1 MEKKTFVKNLA
12 PGQEVESLFVAAEK
26 QIATKKDGSPYLIL
40 SLSDSTGR
48 IRAVAWDEVE
58 RLNTA
63 FASGDFVA
71 IKGRTA
77 SFRGEVQLT
86 VTDIAR
92 VDKAQVN
99 LEDFL
104 PASAKDCQMLLARLN
119 KIVSSVNNPDLAR
132 LLNAFFA
139 DEDFVLRFCKA
150 PAAKHMHHAFVGG
163 LLEHTLSV
171 ARLAEMIASHYQG
184 LDRDLLVAGAIL
196 HDIGKIDE
204 LTLEGSIEY
213 SVVGRLL
220 SHIVIGI
227 EQIDDKIR
235 NLPDFDPHTAL
246 MLKHMVVSHHG
257 SREFG
262 SPEPPKTLEAVV
274 LNIIDDLDAKFTAVR
289 GYMENDNAQ
298 GDFTAYHR
306 LLERHFYRGE
316 ALEKNTD
323 E

>member
-1 MEKKTFVKNLA
+1 MEKKVFIKNLA

-26 QIATKKDGSPYLIL
+26 QIATKKDGAAYLTL

-48 IRAVAWDEVE
+48 IRAVVWDDVE
-58 RLNTA
+58 RINAA

-71 IKGRTA
+71 VKGRTA

-86 VTDIAR
+86 VADIAR
-92 VDKAQVN
+92 VDKASVN
-99 LEDFL
+99 LNDFL
-104 PASAKDCQMLLARLN
+104 PASAKDCSQMLSRLK
-119 KIVSSVNNPDLAR
+119 KIAASVANPDLAR
-132 LLNAFFA
+132 LLDAFFA
-139 DEDFVLRFCKA
+139 DEEFVLRFCKA

-171 ARLAEMIASHYQG
+171 ARLAEMVASHYQG
-184 LDRDLLVAGAIL
+184 LNKDLLICGAIL
-196 HDIGKIDE
+196 HDIGKIYE
-204 LTLEGSIEY
+204 LTLESSIEY
-213 SVVGRLL
+213 SAVGRLL

-235 NLPDFDPHTAL
+235 NIDGFDPHTAL
-246 MLKHMVVSHHG
+246 LLKHMVVSHHG

-274 LNIIDDLDAKFTAVR
+274 LNILDDLDAKFTAVR
-289 GYMENDNAQ
+289 GFMENDNAQ